1 MTDKSKQ
8 RWEEELGSDD
18 PFGAAMHGATI
29 WRAAEA
35 RLLASHIEALRA
47 EGGWEWRDIVLLLR
61 ATTSMGFYERALE
74 ERGIPTHVVG
84 GRGYWAQQQV
94 ADLRHWLAALA
105 NPRDEL
111 AVYSMLSSPL
121 AGLSLDAVA
130 LIGLHARETRRDV
143 WWTVSELNGLSG
155 ELPDRDRRR
164 LERFVTLFEAE
175 RRSAPQVSLETLIH
189 RAISETGYDRHVL
202 SLPAGGRRM
211 ANVRKLMRMARE
223 YEAEEGRDLRGFI
236 DTLAERDAAQPREG
250 EAPLEAEALDAVRL
264 MTIHRAKGLE
274 FPVVCVGD
282 VGKDG
287 REDYGSLRISDD
299 GSLGLRLASIGGGA
313 VDSTELERIKAQQKR
328 VGEEEEKRIFYVA
341 VTRAQQH
348 LVLSGA
354 TDLESLPPAEDMKEP
369 MRWMLPGFAGEGVR
383 RIDLRPGNVEELLP
397 ASERHPTRPE
407 PEAGRGRGPA
417 GARPGHSAGPAR
429 AGGQPPLVLVARGLP
444 ALLVP
449 LLPRTGAAP
458 AAVEAPFAAD
468 ARAGRGAGRP
478 AARHARARAARG
490 SRLPPAARSLR
501 GRGGPADRE
510 PRRRRAR
517 RRGRGPA
524 RDGRALR
531 GSDLCRRIAGAR
543 RVRLELPFAFTLT
556 PPGAGG
562 RSLLL
567 NGVVDVHAAED
578 SGLLV
583 VDYKSDVLDGRD
595 PVELTAGSY
604 STQRLVYAL
613 AGLRSGAERVEVVH
627 CYLERPGELGRS
639 ELRDGRPRSP
649 RGRAAGAGRRSG
661 RRPLRAHRST
671 APRALRRLPGPSR
684 PVLLERRAHARGAPA
699 RPFRQV
705 AGLVCDQPTVRNG
718 RERGRMSLC
727 FIEPQEAIRVVAES
741 VGREARRQLL
751 GEVVRAWVDEIPD
764 DELTGPL
771 RQGRRRTGRRRP
783 LHPRRVARVARG
795 GPADRQQGL
804 PARRLRPLGRAPP

>member
-1 MTDKSKQ
+1 M
-8 RWEEELGSDD
+8 
-18 PFGAAMHGATI
+18 
-29 WRAAEA
+29 
-35 RLLASHIEALRA
+35 
-47 EGGWEWRDIVLLLR
+47 
-61 ATTSMGFYERALE
+61 
-74 ERGIPTHVVG
+74 
-84 GRGYWAQQQV
+84 
-94 ADLRHWLAALA
+94 
-105 NPRDEL
+105 
-111 AVYSMLSSPL
+111 
-121 AGLSLDAVA
+121 
-130 LIGLHARETRRDV
+130 
-143 WWTVSELNGLSG
+143 
-155 ELPDRDRRR
+155 
-164 LERFVTLFEAE
+164 TLFEAE

-282 VGKDG
+282 LGKDG

-397 ASERHPTRPE
+397 APERHPTRPE
-407 PEAGRGRGPA
+407 PEPA
-417 GARPGHSAGPAR
+417 GGEAQQELGLAT
-429 AGGQPPLVLVARGLP
+429 LP
-444 ALLVP
+444 APRALAVSRLSYSS
-449 LLPRTGAAP
+449 LEDYRRCSYRFYLERALRLPR
-458 AAVEAPFAAD
+458 VEAPFAAD
-468 ARAGRGAGRP
+468 AEQGAGLG
-478 AARHARARAARG
+478 A
-490 SRLPPAARSLR
+490 LLR
-501 GRGGPADRE
+501 GTLVHQLLEELDFRRPRVPSEGEVAQLIESHGAVVRADE
-510 PRRRRAR
+510 VEDLRAMVER
-517 RRGRGPA
+517 FVA
-524 RDGRALR
+524 
-531 GSDLCRRIAGAR
+531 SDLCGRIAGAR

-578 SGLLV
+578 SAAGGGLQERR
-583 VDYKSDVLDGRD
+583 SGRPRPRGAD
-595 PVELTAGSY
+595 R
-604 STQRLVYAL
+604 RLVLHPASRLRAGRPTLGGGAGRGGAL
-613 AGLRSGAERVEVVH
+613 LSRAPGRAGRG
-627 CYLERPGELGRS
+627 

-661 RRPLRAHRST
+661 RRSLRAHRST
-671 APRALRRLPGPSR
+671 APRALCRLPGPSR
-684 PVLLERRAHARGAPA
+684 PVLLE
-699 RPFRQV
+699 
-705 AGLVCDQPTVRNG
+705 
-718 RERGRMSLC
+718 
-727 FIEPQEAIRVVAES
+727 
-741 VGREARRQLL
+741 
-751 GEVVRAWVDEIPD
+751 
-764 DELTGPL
+764 
-771 RQGRRRTGRRRP
+771 
-783 LHPRRVARVARG
+783 
-795 GPADRQQGL
+795 
-804 PARRLRPLGRAPP
+804 